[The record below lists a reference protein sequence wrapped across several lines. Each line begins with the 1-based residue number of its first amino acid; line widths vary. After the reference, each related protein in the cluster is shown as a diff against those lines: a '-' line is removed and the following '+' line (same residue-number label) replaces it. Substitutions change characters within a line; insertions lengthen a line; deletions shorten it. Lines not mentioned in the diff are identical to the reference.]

1 MNLSQIDLNRLTHHL
16 VDGFLLLLVC
26 IFCTADQLLVEICVV
41 LYVTHLSIVFQSH
54 LSFPPLGVHSMSKF
68 HSWGPKDVV
77 YKIFIP
83 IIYQEM
89 LLGDFQGGKV
99 VMTLI
104 SSFSQSVK
112 VVTRSNLIPDPEAV
126 RRCPN
131 SYPRGFLSLQAIDR
145 CITSPQTLTCMYVIT
160 VKPNVC
166 VSL

>member
-1 MNLSQIDLNRLTHHL
+1 MNLSQIDLNRLTHHP

-83 IIYQEM
+83 II
-89 LLGDFQGGKV
+89 GKV
-99 VMTLI
+99 SAQLHTI
-104 SSFSQSVK
+104 VK
-112 VVTRSNLIPDPEAV
+112 QICLPNGNLL
-126 RRCPN
+126 
-131 SYPRGFLSLQAIDR
+131 FLSLF
-145 CITSPQTLTCMYVIT
+145 
-160 VKPNVC
+160 
-166 VSL
+166 SLSKN

>member
-1 MNLSQIDLNRLTHHL
+1 
-16 VDGFLLLLVC
+16 
-26 IFCTADQLLVEICVV
+26 
-41 LYVTHLSIVFQSH
+41 
-54 LSFPPLGVHSMSKF
+54 
-68 HSWGPKDVV
+68 
-77 YKIFIP
+77 
-83 IIYQEM
+83 M

-104 SSFSQSVK
+104 SSFTQSVK

-166 VSL
+166 VSLQKSQTCLSSLKEANTTTFQYIRIIEVEELES

>member
-1 MNLSQIDLNRLTHHL
+1 MSILCQNFTPGAPETLFANFI
-16 VDGFLLLLVC
+16 
-26 IFCTADQLLVEICVV
+26 
-41 LYVTHLSIVFQSH
+41 SIV
-54 LSFPPLGVHSMSKF
+54 
-68 HSWGPKDVV
+68 
-77 YKIFIP
+77 
-83 IIYQEM
+83 YQEM

-104 SSFSQSVK
+104 SSFTQSFK
-112 VVTRSNLIPDPEAV
+112 VVTTRSNLIPDPEAV

-145 CITSPQTLTCMYVIT
+145 CITSPQRLTCMYVIT